1 MNAPPLD
8 GLIHLV
14 SSCRQSSERYKGAA
28 RAVGDPGLRLQFKHV
43 AASRAEMEAALSA
56 AAGVAEV
63 IQAEAT
69 EPAPATGVFA
79 AASTSGICRRSVLG
93 GEDHAR
99 PLGKAAL
106 CSLAQTLRHHDESML
121 NAVQHMRTQASADIA
136 SVLDRMMETLLADLK
151 RIRILEDMTRDLDE
165 SVDPH

>member
-1 MNAPPLD
+1 M
-8 GLIHLV
+8 
-14 SSCRQSSERYKGAA
+14 RA
-28 RAVGDPGLRLQFKHV
+28 R
-43 AASRAEMEAALSA
+43 
-56 AAGVAEV
+56 
-63 IQAEAT
+63 
-69 EPAPATGVFA
+69 
-79 AASTSGICRRSVLG
+79 
-93 GEDHAR
+93 
-99 PLGKAAL
+99 LGKAAL